1 MDPVSAA
8 ATIDIDTPAFLTLPM
23 VQLVV
28 LFLAGALYCFV
39 GYRVFKLM
47 LVLTGFLLAG
57 GVSAAI
63 VSVGFP
69 DTWLV
74 PVVVGVICG
83 LLGASVLLF
92 LYRLGVFIVGAA
104 FGSLVAFQ
112 VLQTAAPTWA
122 GIAIVLSGALCGGL
136 ALLLERPVLSLA
148 MAVIGSWLMVATSA
162 VIIFSGKGLQLAPE
176 EITPPIAWALLLLWL
191 VLTIFGLFTQ
201 YAKPKA
207 ELRLRKNS

>member
-1 MDPVSAA
+1 V
-8 ATIDIDTPAFLTLPM
+8 PA
-23 VQLVV
+23 
-28 LFLAGALYCFV
+28 
-39 GYRVFKLM
+39 
-47 LVLTGFLLAG
+47 
-57 GVSAAI
+57 
-63 VSVGFP
+63 
-69 DTWLV
+69 
-74 PVVVGVICG
+74 VVGVICG

-191 VLTIFGLFTQ
+191 VLTLFGLFTQ

-207 ELRLRKNS
+207 EVRLRKNS